1 MAAEEEEVQEESC
14 RPGDCFTPAHPL
26 IGMFLEIIGAEG
38 GADWCCS
45 FRHAGSEIACCAG
58 DLEDLE
64 GVLLILV
71 LLGHQGDIY
80 IGEDPSIP

>member
-1 MAAEEEEVQEESC
+1 VRKAVQTGAA
-14 RPGDCFTPAHPL
+14 RFD
-26 IGMFLEIIGAEG
+26 M
-38 GADWCCS
+38 
-45 FRHAGSEIACCAG
+45 SEIACCAG